1 MPRPKAE
8 IGATGLPLY
17 SGRLFLDTNRR
28 LRWPDAGRIY
38 RDMLD
43 NEPAAGALRTA
54 VHSLLRTDVQV
65 TPGGRAM
72 RRGRGRPAAERKAAE
87 HVEECLQD
95 MRQPFGTLLRQMASS
110 YFYGFSIHELV
121 YKRRPDGLVG
131 WADWGLR
138 RQETLDKWET
148 TKGRVTAFTQRPA
161 PDYVLRTI
169 PLTKAIHVLADDAD
183 GSPEGRGALR
193 AMYRYWYMLTQF
205 ELLMGIALERFGT
218 GLPVFERVDAGID
231 LTPEQEDSLAE
242 QAAALRQN
250 EQAYVLLPPGIKFR
264 FEASPGLNAETYLE
278 TIKVFRTWMLTTSLA
293 EFIAQGMGER
303 GVDLGAKKIDLF
315 LTSLTGLQN
324 KICEAINRQAVPKLL
339 AANGWEVENP
349 PVVALPAV
357 REYDLQKLGS
367 FAMVLSKIGAFHAT
381 PRDEEWFRKIS
392 DLADVAIEDLE
403 RLHEEGKEEP
413 EPPAGGTD
421 PASGEDPEAEDMG
434 EGEGM
439 DPAMEDGAGRA
450 GADPMMEDEEV

>member
-8 IGATGLPLY
+8 IGAVGLPLF

-38 RDMLD
+38 RQMLD
-43 NEPAAGALRTA
+43 DEPAAGALRTA

-65 TPGGRAM
+65 TPGGPAM
-72 RRGRGRPAAERKAAE
+72 RRGRGRPRAESRAADHIES
-87 HVEECLQD
+87 CLQD
-95 MRQPFGTLLRQMASS
+95 MRQPFGTVLRQMASS
-110 YFYGFSIHELV
+110 YFYGFSIHEIV
-121 YKRRPDGLVG
+121 YKRTPDGRVA

-138 RQETLDKWET
+138 RQETLDRWET
-148 TKGRVTAFTQRPA
+148 KQGRTTAFTQRPA

-205 ELLMGIALERFGT
+205 ELLMGISLERFGT
-218 GLPVFERVDAGID
+218 GLPVFERVDVGID
-231 LTPEQEDSLAE
+231 LTTDQENSLAE

-264 FEASPGLNAETYLE
+264 FEASPGLSAETYLE

-339 AANGWEVENP
+339 AANGWQVENP

-357 REYDLQKLGS
+357 REYDLAKLGS

-392 DLADVAIEDLE
+392 DLADVSLEDLE
-403 RLHEEGKEEP
+403 RLHEEGKAEAEA
-413 EPPAGGTD
+413 EAELPPAGDG
-421 PASGEDPEAEDMG
+421 EDMG
-434 EGEGM
+434 DG
-439 DPAMEDGAGRA
+439 AMEDGAGEDMQDQA
-450 GADPMMEDEEV
+450 IEDGAED